1 MTTAIDTNLIV
12 ALWDKDKSLSSIAQS
27 ALDTA
32 LGRGGLVVAA
42 PVFAELL
49 ASPGRN
55 EAFLDAFF
63 RDTGI
68 VVDWEIHET
77 MWRAAGHAFKT
88 YASRRRK
95 QDGSGPRRI
104 LADFVIGA
112 HAVHKGCDLLTLDDH
127 LYRAAFPS
135 LRLLRV

>member
-1 MTTAIDTNLIV
+1 LIV
-12 ALWDKDKSLSSIAQS
+12 ALWDRDSSLSSVAQS
-27 ALDTA
+27 ALDSA
-32 LGRGGLVVAA
+32 LWRGGLVVAA

-68 VVDWEIHET
+68 VVDWEIPET
-77 MWRAAGHAFKT
+77 VWRAAGQAFRT
-88 YASRRRK
+88 YSSRRRK
-95 QDGSGPRRI
+95 QGGSGPRRI

-112 HAVHKGCDLLTLDDH
+112 HAMQKGCDLLTLDDR

-135 LRLLRV
+135 LRLLRI